1 MGLDEKIDIR
11 YVDDIED
18 DEGQQLYEHLRI
30 VVDKGQ
36 VPLRI
41 DKFFFKRWQHTSR
54 NRIQKTA
61 DSGFVHVN

>member
-11 YVDDIED
+11 DVDDIED

-36 VPLRI
+36 VPLRHMLLLR
-41 DKFFFKRWQHTSR
+41 KEKKSSR
-54 NRIQKTA
+54 SEKTISRKA
-61 DSGFVHVN
+61 IIS